1 MAHPIHCFI
10 YPICNGKLIQLINT
24 ANLSGLKSEYAKWG
38 QVYHNKTDQYGY
50 HKIAAGEYICKGICT
65 APTAAV

>member
-1 MAHPIHCFI
+1 MHLCGGMNH
-10 YPICNGKLIQLINT
+10 NGTNGQLIVKLIRLINT

-50 HKIAAGEYICKGICT
+50 HKCSRRVYM
-65 APTAAV
+65 